1 MKIRLC
7 YRLEKEVGM
16 AEDEQG
22 NPSECY
28 VCCQVDVK
36 KDPVP
41 RKQYKELAGCI

>member
-28 VCCQVDVK
+28 VCCKVDVK

-41 RKQYKELAGCI
+41 RK